1 MRAGSPTLPAVFYAL
16 KKLEDSQP
24 VVGEWLRWF
33 IFTHKLSRMAVF
45 LSMEWL
51 LMSILTY
58 LLTCFSK
65 NTQCFSENTQ
75 CLSEKIL
82 MLFFREKGLGIEVV
96 GFQAITEKA

>member
-1 MRAGSPTLPAVFYAL
+1 
-16 KKLEDSQP
+16 
-24 VVGEWLRWF
+24 
-33 IFTHKLSRMAVF
+33 
-45 LSMEWL
+45 MEWL

-58 LLTCFSK
+58 LLTCFSKNTQCFSK

-96 GFQAITEKA
+96 GFQPITEKA